1 LQFLL
6 RNIALV
12 LETVLGQP
20 TQFALFVMAQAIQN
34 RHLLCQPFMPFQKVK
49 NAAQLPFPKCTS
61 NIVQCTSVHLVLIAT
76 ASNAID
82 LWEFDKPSLL
92 HIITAAVTLFNYS
105 LYCDIQA
112 YF

>member
-1 LQFLL
+1 MLHNYLFLS
-6 RNIALV
+6 ALPTLYNV
-12 LETVLGQP
+12 L
-20 TQFALFVMAQAIQN
+20 
-34 RHLLCQPFMPFQKVK
+34 
-49 NAAQLPFPKCTS
+49 
-61 NIVQCTSVHLVLIAT
+61 TSVLLVLIAT